1 MIGFLTANPTPKKPK
16 RSVKQQ
22 NRKYTNK
29 RTKNDDEEV
38 TDDEGARSL
47 IQLHYSFVRSL
58 MCCNL
63 LYLPF
68 DLSYFVEWTA
78 RKKRKLFNAKLLP
91 KEYKYL
97 DRDEVEELSLW
108 DDPNDKPTQVKVTC
122 FKESLEPPS
131 ALPIT
136 SERPPEKQIVGYA
149 AQSFNQPEI
158 PGVMSGWV
166 RSEMIYPLS

>member
-1 MIGFLTANPTPKKPK
+1 MTGTVWNNKIFQDIDRTHLIKKPK

-38 TDDEGARSL
+38 TDDEGATSL
-47 IQLHYSFVRSL
+47 IQLHYSFIRSL

-97 DRDEVEELSLW
+97 DREAKPRFVRLGALLMPQPGREEAKPRLRTGHVRRGCRTCVGGSLW
-108 DDPNDKPTQVKVTC
+108 
-122 FKESLEPPS
+122 
-131 ALPIT
+131 A
-136 SERPPEKQIVGYA
+136 
-149 AQSFNQPEI
+149 
-158 PGVMSGWV
+158 
-166 RSEMIYPLS
+166 

>member
-1 MIGFLTANPTPKKPK
+1 MLFIILFFLPSPL
-16 RSVKQQ
+16 
-22 NRKYTNK
+22 
-29 RTKNDDEEV
+29 RT
-38 TDDEGARSL
+38 
-47 IQLHYSFVRSL
+47 
-58 MCCNL
+58 L
-63 LYLPF
+63 L
-68 DLSYFVEWTA
+68 VEISA
-78 RKKRKLFNAKLLP
+78 RKKRKLFNARLLP
-91 KEYKYL
+91 KEFKYL

-108 DDPNDKPTQVKVTC
+108 DDPNDQPTRLKVTC

-166 RSEMIYPLS
+166 NIETNYVFV

>member
-1 MIGFLTANPTPKKPK
+1 MRREQLMMKVSPYYLFVQVYLHESNSEPY
-16 RSVKQQ
+16 RW
-22 NRKYTNK
+22 NYT
-29 RTKNDDEEV
+29 E
-38 TDDEGARSL
+38 
-47 IQLHYSFVRSL
+47 YSS
-58 MCCNL
+58 
-63 LYLPF
+63 
-68 DLSYFVEWTA
+68 
-78 RKKRKLFNAKLLP
+78 RKKRKLFNPKLLP

-108 DDPNDKPTQVKVTC
+108 DDPNDKPTQLKVTC

-136 SERPPEKQIVGYA
+136 SQRPPEKQIVGYA

-166 RSEMIYPLS
+166 STLCIFMMLTQRRTQCTIFYFLMSLFTYIYM